1 MTEGETRLCCILHER
16 PSPMKASYTLIRPVL
31 PRRYLVQGRPAVV
44 DEVITRV
51 NGSSYIA
58 CGDIRRLV
66 Q

>member
-1 MTEGETRLCCILHER
+1 
-16 PSPMKASYTLIRPVL
+16 MKASYTLIRPVL